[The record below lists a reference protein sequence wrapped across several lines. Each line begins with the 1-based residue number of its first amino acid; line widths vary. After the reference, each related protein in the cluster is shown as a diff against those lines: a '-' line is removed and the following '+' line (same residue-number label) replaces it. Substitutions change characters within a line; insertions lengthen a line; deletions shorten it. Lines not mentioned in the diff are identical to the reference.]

1 MQLHFIE
8 KNYTHT
14 HTHMHT
20 HKYYTD
26 ISLGPHDQKPK
37 EKKKDNRKTLMPYSD
52 NEIKATLG

>member
-1 MQLHFIE
+1 
-8 KNYTHT
+8 
-14 HTHMHT
+14 MHT

-37 EKKKDNRKTLMPYSD
+37 EKKKKDNRKTLMPYSD